1 MPYTPHTTN
10 DVQRMCAQIGIQ
22 DETELFKSIPSE
34 LRAKSFDLEEGLS
47 EFEVFEN
54 FKNLANQ
61 NDTSKISFLGGGYY
75 DHIIPTAVDALSTR
89 SEFYTAYTP
98 YQAEASQGTLQAL
111 YEYQTMICN
120 LTGMEA
126 TNASMYDGGT
136 AIAEAALMA
145 VRISK
150 KRKKIIVDSGVNP
163 ISIKILKT
171 YLAYHDLEVIVL
183 KVKNDGT
190 DRETLLNM
198 IDESIAG
205 YVFQNPN
212 FFGSIEDYSDI
223 IKALHD
229 VKAVAIM
236 SSYPIAL
243 GILKS
248 AGEVDADIFCGDGQS
263 LGNYLGFGG
272 PSFGILACKEKYI
285 RNLPGRIVGI
295 TEDRVGKRA
304 YVLTLQAR
312 EQHIRRDKAT
322 SNICS
327 NQNLMALRATI
338 FLALLGKEGFE
349 KLALQNYNKSEYLK
363 AELSKVS
370 GVKIYN
376 QNPTFNEFVI
386 ELPISASEFIDKM
399 EEKGFFAGLRL
410 ETLFENFENRVLVS
424 TTEKRTK
431 AQIDSFV
438 ACVKEIVWVQL
449 FLKNPTREEM
459 V

>member
-1 MPYTPHTTN
+1 MPYTPHTKD
-10 DVQRMCAQIGIQ
+10 DVQKMCAQIGIKSE
-22 DETELFKSIPSE
+22 DELFASIPSE

-54 FKNLANQ
+54 FKALAAQ
-61 NDTSKISFLGGGYY
+61 NDTSKVSFLGGGYY

-145 VRISK
+145 VRIGR

-163 ISIKILKT
+163 IYIKILKT
-171 YLAYHDLEVIVL
+171 YLAYHELEVITL
-183 KVKNDGT
+183 EVKNNGS
-190 DRETLLNM
+190 DRETLLAL

-205 YVFQNPN
+205 YIFQNPN
-212 FFGSIEDYSDI
+212 FFGSIEDYSEI

-248 AGEVDADIFCGDGQS
+248 AGEIDADIYCGDGQS

-272 PSFGILACKEKYI
+272 PSFGILACKQKYI

-295 TEDRVGKRA
+295 TDDREGKRS

-327 NQNLMALRATI
+327 NQNLMALRATM
-338 FLALLGKEGFE
+338 FLSLLGKEGFE

-363 AELSKVS
+363 VELSKVD

-376 QNPTFNEFVI
+376 QKPTFNEFVI
-386 ELPISASEFIDKM
+386 ELQISASQFLDEM
-399 EEKGFFAGLRL
+399 EERGFFAGLRL
-410 ETLFENFENRVLVS
+410 ETLYENFENRVLVS

-438 ACVKEIVWVQL
+438 ACVKEIV
-449 FLKNPTREEM
+449 
-459 V
+459 

>member
-1 MPYTPHTTN
+1 MPYTPHTAQ
-10 DVQRMCAQIGIQ
+10 DVQKMLDVIGIK
-22 DETELFKSIPSE
+22 EESNLFDAIPDE
-34 LRAKSFDLEEGLS
+34 LRAKSFDLPEGLS
-47 EFEVFEN
+47 EFEVFDN
-54 FKNLANQ
+54 FKNFASKNE
-61 NDTSKISFLGGGYY
+61 TSKVSFLGGGYY

-111 YEYQTMICN
+111 YEYQSMICE

-136 AIAEAALMA
+136 AMAEAALMA
-145 VRISK
+145 VRIGR

-163 ISIKILKT
+163 IYIKIVKT
-171 YLAYHDLEVIVL
+171 YLAYHELEVIVL
-183 KVKNDGT
+183 DVQNDGS
-190 DRETLLNM
+190 DKKRLLDM
-198 IDESIAG
+198 IDEGVAG
-205 YVFQNPN
+205 YIFQNPN
-212 FFGSIEDYSDI
+212 FFGSIEDYSEI

-243 GILKS
+243 GMLKS
-248 AGEVDADIFCGDGQS
+248 AKDVDADIFCGDGQS

-295 TEDRVGKRA
+295 TDDAKGRRS

-338 FLALLGKEGFE
+338 FMALIGKEGFV
-349 KLALQNYNKSEYLK
+349 KLSKQNYNNACYLK
-363 AELSKVS
+363 DELSKVD

-386 ELPISASEFIDKM
+386 ELTCKAEDFLTKM
-399 EEKGFFAGLRL
+399 ENKGFFAGLKL
-410 ETLFENFENRVLVS
+410 ENLYNNFENKILVS
-424 TTEKRTK
+424 ATEKRTK
-431 AQIDSFV
+431 TQMDEFV
-438 ACVKEIVWVQL
+438 ACVKETV
-449 FLKNPTREEM
+449 
-459 V
+459 

>member
-1 MPYTPHTTN
+1 MPYTPHTKD
-10 DVQRMCAQIGIQ
+10 DVQKMCAQIGIKSE
-22 DETELFKSIPSE
+22 DELFASIPSK

-54 FKNLANQ
+54 FKVLAAQ
-61 NDTSKISFLGGGYY
+61 NDTSKVSFLGGGYY

-136 AIAEAALMA
+136 ALAEAALMA
-145 VRISK
+145 VRIGK

-163 ISIKILKT
+163 IYIKILKT
-171 YLAYHDLEVIVL
+171 YLAYHELEVITL
-183 KVKNDGT
+183 KVKNDGS
-190 DRETLLNM
+190 DRDILLGL
-198 IDESIAG
+198 IDDSIAG
-205 YVFQNPN
+205 YIFQNPN
-212 FFGSIEDYSDI
+212 FFGSIEDYSEI

-248 AGEVDADIFCGDGQS
+248 AGEVDADIYCGDGQS

-272 PSFGILACKEKYI
+272 PSFGILACKQKYI

-295 TEDRVGKRA
+295 TDDREGNRS

-338 FLALLGKEGFE
+338 FLTLLGKEGFE

-363 AELSKVS
+363 AEIAKVD
-370 GVKIYN
+370 GVEIYN

-438 ACVKEIVWVQL
+438 ACVKEIV
-449 FLKNPTREEM
+449 
-459 V
+459 

>member
-1 MPYTPHTTN
+1 MI
-10 DVQRMCAQIGIQ
+10 A
-22 DETELFKSIPSE
+22 
-34 LRAKSFDLEEGLS
+34 LE
-47 EFEVFEN
+47 
-54 FKNLANQ
+54 
-61 NDTSKISFLGGGYY
+61 
-75 DHIIPTAVDALSTR
+75 
-89 SEFYTAYTP
+89 
-98 YQAEASQGTLQAL
+98 
-111 YEYQTMICN
+111 
-120 LTGMEA
+120 
-126 TNASMYDGGT
+126 
-136 AIAEAALMA
+136 
-145 VRISK
+145 
-150 KRKKIIVDSGVNP
+150 
-163 ISIKILKT
+163 
-171 YLAYHDLEVIVL
+171 
-183 KVKNDGT
+183 VKNDGT

-212 FFGSIEDYSDI
+212 FFGSIEDYSEI

-248 AGEVDADIFCGDGQS
+248 AGEVDADIYCGDGQS

-327 NQNLMALRATI
+327 NQNLMALRATM

-386 ELPISASEFIDKM
+386 ELPMSASEFIDKM

-438 ACVKEIVWVQL
+438 TCVKEIV
-449 FLKNPTREEM
+449 
-459 V
+459 

>member
-1 MPYTPHTTN
+1 MPYTPHTAQ
-10 DVQRMCAQIGIQ
+10 DVQKMLDVIGIK
-22 DETELFKSIPSE
+22 EESNLFDAIPDE
-34 LRAKSFDLEEGLS
+34 LRAKSFDLPEGLS
-47 EFEVFEN
+47 EFEVFDN
-54 FKNLANQ
+54 FKNFANK
-61 NDTSKISFLGGGYY
+61 NETSKVSFLGGGYY
-75 DHIIPTAVDALSTR
+75 DHIIPTTVDALSAR

-111 YEYQTMICN
+111 YEYHSMICE

-136 AIAEAALMA
+136 AMAEAALMA
-145 VRISK
+145 VRIGK

-163 ISIKILKT
+163 IYIKIVKT
-171 YLAYHDLEVIVL
+171 YLAYHELEVIVL
-183 KVKNDGT
+183 DVKDDGS
-190 DRETLLNM
+190 DKKRLLYM
-198 IDESIAG
+198 IDDGVAG
-205 YVFQNPN
+205 YIFQNPN
-212 FFGSIEDYSDI
+212 FFGSIEDYSEI

-248 AGEVDADIFCGDGQS
+248 AKDVDADIFCGDGQS

-295 TEDRVGKRA
+295 TDDVKGRRS

-338 FLALLGKEGFE
+338 FMALIGKEGFV
-349 KLALQNYNKSEYLK
+349 KLSNQNYNNACYLK
-363 AELSKVS
+363 DELSKVE

-376 QNPTFNEFVI
+376 QNPTSNEFVI
-386 ELPISASEFIDKM
+386 TLTCKTEDFLTKM
-399 EEKGFFAGLRL
+399 ENKGFFAGLKL
-410 ETLFENFENRVLVS
+410 ENLYNNFENRVLVS
-424 TTEKRTK
+424 ATEKRTK
-431 AQIDSFV
+431 VQMDEFV
-438 ACVKEIVWVQL
+438 ACVKEIV
-449 FLKNPTREEM
+449 
-459 V
+459 

>member
-1 MPYTPHTTN
+1 MPYTPHTAQ
-10 DVQRMCAQIGIQ
+10 DVRKMLDVIGIK
-22 DETELFKSIPSE
+22 EESNLFDAIPNE
-34 LRAKSFDLEEGLS
+34 LRAKSFDLPEGLS
-47 EFEVFEN
+47 EFEVFDN
-54 FKNLANQ
+54 FAALASQ
-61 NDTSKISFLGGGYY
+61 NDTSKVSFLGGGYY
-75 DHIIPTAVDALSTR
+75 DHIIPTAVDSLSTR

-111 YEYQTMICN
+111 YEYQSMICE

-136 AIAEAALMA
+136 AMAEAALMA
-145 VRISK
+145 IRIGR
-150 KRKKIIVDSGVNP
+150 KRKKIIIDSGVNP
-163 ISIKILKT
+163 IYIKIVKT

-183 KVKNDGT
+183 HVKNDGS
-190 DRETLLNM
+190 DKETLLGM
-198 IDESIAG
+198 IDDSIAG
-205 YVFQNPN
+205 YIFQNPN
-212 FFGSIEDYSDI
+212 FFGSIEDYSDV

-229 VKAVAIM
+229 VKALAIM

-248 AGEVDADIFCGDGQS
+248 AKDVDADIFCGDGQS

-295 TEDRVGKRA
+295 TDDAKGRRS

-338 FLALLGKEGFE
+338 FMALIGKEGFV
-349 KLALQNYNKSEYLK
+349 KLSNRNYNHASYLK
-363 AELSKVS
+363 AELSKVKGIS
-370 GVKIYN
+370 IYN

-386 ELPISASEFIDKM
+386 EIPMSSSNFINKM
-399 EEKGFFAGLRL
+399 ESKNFFAGLKL
-410 ETLFENFENRVLVS
+410 DALYENFENKVLVS
-424 TTEKRTK
+424 ATEKRTK
-431 AQIDSFV
+431 AQMDEFV
-438 ACVKEIVWVQL
+438 KCVKEIV
-449 FLKNPTREEM
+449 
-459 V
+459 

>member
-1 MPYTPHTTN
+1 MPYTPHTKD
-10 DVQRMCAQIGIQ
+10 DVQKMCAQIGIKS
-22 DETELFKSIPSE
+22 EEELFASIPSE
-34 LRAKSFDLEEGLS
+34 LRAKSFDIEEGLS

-54 FKNLANQ
+54 FKELANQ
-61 NDTSKISFLGGGYY
+61 NDTSKVSFLGGGYY
-75 DHIIPTAVDALSTR
+75 DHIIPTAVDALSMR

-111 YEYQTMICN
+111 YEYQTLICN

-145 VRISK
+145 VRIGR

-163 ISIKILKT
+163 IYIKILKT
-171 YLAYHDLEVIVL
+171 YLAYHDLEVITL
-183 KVKNDGT
+183 EVKNDGS
-190 DRETLLNM
+190 DRETLLSL
-198 IDESIAG
+198 IDDSIAG

-212 FFGSIEDYSDI
+212 FFGSIEDYSEI

-248 AGEVDADIFCGDGQS
+248 AGEIDADIYCGDGQS

-295 TEDRVGKRA
+295 TEDREANRS

-327 NQNLMALRATI
+327 NQNLMALRATM
-338 FLALLGKEGFE
+338 FLSLLGKEGFE

-363 AELSKVS
+363 AEIAKVD

-438 ACVKEIVWVQL
+438 ASVKEIV
-449 FLKNPTREEM
+449 
-459 V
+459 

>member
-1 MPYTPHTTN
+1 MPYTPHTTR
-10 DVQRMCAQIGIQ
+10 DVQKMLDVIGIA
-22 DETELFKSIPSE
+22 EESNLFDAIPQSF
-34 LRAKSFDLEEGLS
+34 RAKSFDLPEGLS
-47 EFEVFEN
+47 EFEVFDN
-54 FKNLANQ
+54 FNELSSQ
-61 NDTSKISFLGGGYY
+61 NDVSKVSFLGGGYY

-111 YEYQTMICN
+111 YEYQSMICE

-136 AIAEAALMA
+136 AMAEAALMA
-145 VRISK
+145 VRIGK

-163 ISIKILKT
+163 IYIKILKT
-171 YLAYHDLEVIVL
+171 YLAYHELEVIVL
-183 KVKNDGT
+183 RVKGDGA
-190 DRETLLNM
+190 DKEALLGM
-198 IDESIAG
+198 IDESVAG
-205 YVFQNPN
+205 YIFQNPN
-212 FFGSIEDYSDI
+212 FFGSIEDYSEI

-229 VKAVAIM
+229 VKALAIM

-248 AGEVDADIFCGDGQS
+248 AGEMDADIYCGDGQS

-272 PSFGILACKEKYI
+272 PSFGILACKQKYI

-295 TEDRVGKRA
+295 TDDDKGRRS

-327 NQNLMALRATI
+327 NQNLMALRGTI
-338 FLALLGKEGFE
+338 FMALLGKEGFI
-349 KLALQNYNKSEYLK
+349 KLSNQNHSNANYLK
-363 AELSKVS
+363 NELNKLDRVS
-370 GVKIYN
+370 IYN

-386 ELPISASEFIDKM
+386 EIPISSSDFIQKM
-399 EEKGFFAGLRL
+399 EKRGFFAGLKL
-410 ETLFENFENRVLVS
+410 DVLYESFENKVLVS
-424 TTEKRTK
+424 ATEKRTK
-431 AQIDSFV
+431 TQMDEFV
-438 ACVKEIVWVQL
+438 ACVKEIV
-449 FLKNPTREEM
+449 
-459 V
+459 

>member
-1 MPYTPHTTN
+1 MPYTPHTKD
-10 DVQRMCAQIGIQ
+10 DVQKMCAQIGIKSE
-22 DETELFKSIPSE
+22 DELFASIPSE

-54 FKNLANQ
+54 FKALAAQ
-61 NDTSKISFLGGGYY
+61 NDTSKVSFLGGGYY

-145 VRISK
+145 VRIGR

-163 ISIKILKT
+163 IYIKILKT
-171 YLAYHDLEVIVL
+171 YLAYHELEVITL
-183 KVKNDGT
+183 EVKNDGS
-190 DRETLLNM
+190 DRDTLLGL
-198 IDESIAG
+198 IDDSIAG
-205 YVFQNPN
+205 YIFQNPN
-212 FFGSIEDYSDI
+212 FFGSIEDYSEI

-248 AGEVDADIFCGDGQS
+248 AGEVDADIYCGDGQS

-272 PSFGILACKEKYI
+272 PSFGILACKQKYI

-295 TEDRVGKRA
+295 TDDREGKRS

-327 NQNLMALRATI
+327 NQNLMALRATM
-338 FLALLGKEGFE
+338 FLSLLGKEGFE

-363 AELSKVS
+363 AELSKVN

-376 QNPTFNEFVI
+376 QKPTFNEFVI

-410 ETLFENFENRVLVS
+410 ETLYENFENRVLVS

-438 ACVKEIVWVQL
+438 ASLKEIV
-449 FLKNPTREEM
+449 
-459 V
+459 

>member
-1 MPYTPHTTN
+1 MPYTPHTAQ
-10 DVQRMCAQIGIQ
+10 DVRKMLDVIGIK
-22 DETELFKSIPSE
+22 EESNLFDAIPNE
-34 LRAKSFDLEEGLS
+34 LRAKSFDLPEGLS
-47 EFEVFEN
+47 EFEVFDN
-54 FKNLANQ
+54 FAALANQ
-61 NDTSKISFLGGGYY
+61 NDTSKVSFLGGGYY
-75 DHIIPTAVDALSTR
+75 DHIIPTAVDSLSTR

-111 YEYQTMICN
+111 YEYQSMICE

-136 AIAEAALMA
+136 AMAEAALMA
-145 VRISK
+145 IRIGR
-150 KRKKIIVDSGVNP
+150 KRKKIIIDSGVNP
-163 ISIKILKT
+163 IYIKIIKT

-183 KVKNDGT
+183 HVKNDGS
-190 DRETLLNM
+190 DKETLLGM
-198 IDESIAG
+198 IDDSIAG
-205 YVFQNPN
+205 YIFQNPN
-212 FFGSIEDYSDI
+212 FFGSIEDYSDV

-229 VKAVAIM
+229 VKALAIM

-248 AGEVDADIFCGDGQS
+248 AKDVDADIFCGDGQS

-295 TEDRVGKRA
+295 TDDAKGRRS

-338 FLALLGKEGFE
+338 FMALIGKEGFV
-349 KLALQNYNKSEYLK
+349 KLSNRNYNNASYLK
-363 AELSKVS
+363 AELSKVKGIS
-370 GVKIYN
+370 IYN

-386 ELPISASEFIDKM
+386 EIPMSSSNFINKM
-399 EEKGFFAGLRL
+399 ESKNFFAGLKL
-410 ETLFENFENRVLVS
+410 DALYENFENRVLVS
-424 TTEKRTK
+424 ATEKRTK
-431 AQIDSFV
+431 AQMDEFV
-438 ACVKEIVWVQL
+438 KCVKEIV
-449 FLKNPTREEM
+449 
-459 V
+459 

>member
-1 MPYTPHTTN
+1 MPYTPHTKD
-10 DVQRMCAQIGIQ
+10 DVQKMCTQIGIK
-22 DETELFKSIPSE
+22 DETELFDSIPNE
-34 LRAKSFDLEEGLS
+34 LRAKSFDIPEGLS

-54 FKNLANQ
+54 FKELSNQ
-61 NDTSKISFLGGGYY
+61 NDTSKVSFLGGGYY
-75 DHIIPTAVDALSTR
+75 DHIIPTAVDALSGR

-136 AIAEAALMA
+136 ALAEAALMA
-145 VRISK
+145 VRIGRG

-163 ISIKILKT
+163 IYIKILKT

-183 KVKNDGT
+183 HVKSDGS
-190 DRETLLNM
+190 DKETLLGM
-198 IDESIAG
+198 IDETVAG
-205 YVFQNPN
+205 YAFQNPN
-212 FFGSIEDYSDI
+212 FFGSIEDYSEI
-223 IKALHD
+223 IEALHNVKAL
-229 VKAVAIM
+229 AIM

-248 AGEVDADIFCGDGQS
+248 AGEVDADIYCGDGQS
-263 LGNYLGFGG
+263 LGMYLGFGG

-295 TEDRVGKRA
+295 TDDREGKRA

-338 FLALLGKEGFE
+338 FLSLLGKEGFE

-363 AELSKVS
+363 KELSKVD
-370 GVKIYN
+370 GIKIYN

-386 ELPISASEFIDKM
+386 ELNISATEFIDKM
-399 EEKGFFAGLRL
+399 EEKGFFAGLKL
-410 ETLFENFENRVLVS
+410 EKLFEGFENRVLVS

-431 AQIDSFV
+431 KQIDNFV
-438 ACVKEIVWVQL
+438 TCVKEIV
-449 FLKNPTREEM
+449 
-459 V
+459 

>member
-1 MPYTPHTTN
+1 MPYTPHTKD
-10 DVQRMCAQIGIQ
+10 DVQKMCAQIGIK
-22 DETELFKSIPSE
+22 DETELFDSIPNE

-54 FKNLANQ
+54 FKSLASQ
-61 NDTSKISFLGGGYY
+61 NDTSKVSFLGGGYY

-145 VRISK
+145 VRIGK

-163 ISIKILKT
+163 IYIKILKT
-171 YLAYHDLEVIVL
+171 YLAYHELVVITLE
-183 KVKNDGT
+183 VKNDGS
-190 DRETLLNM
+190 DRETLLGL
-198 IDESIAG
+198 IDDSIAG
-205 YVFQNPN
+205 YIFQNPN
-212 FFGSIEDYSDI
+212 FFGSIEDYSEI

-229 VKAVAIM
+229 VKALAIM

-248 AGEVDADIFCGDGQS
+248 AGEVDADIYCGDGQS

-295 TEDRVGKRA
+295 TDDREGKRA

-363 AELSKVS
+363 AELSKIDAI
-370 GVKIYN
+370 KIYN

-386 ELPISASEFIDKM
+386 SLPISASEFIDKM

-431 AQIDSFV
+431 AQIDSFA
-438 ACVKEIVWVQL
+438 ACVKEIV
-449 FLKNPTREEM
+449 
-459 V
+459 

>member
-1 MPYTPHTTN
+1 MPYTPHTAQ
-10 DVQRMCAQIGIQ
+10 DVRKMLDVIGIK
-22 DETELFKSIPSE
+22 EESNLFDAIPNE
-34 LRAKSFDLEEGLS
+34 LRTKSFNLPEGLS
-47 EFEVFEN
+47 EFEVFDN
-54 FKNLANQ
+54 FATLANQ
-61 NDTSKISFLGGGYY
+61 NNTSKVSFLGGGYY
-75 DHIIPTAVDALSTR
+75 DHIIPTAVDSLSTR

-111 YEYQTMICN
+111 YEYQSMICE
-120 LTGMEA
+120 LTGLEA

-136 AIAEAALMA
+136 AMAEAALMA
-145 VRISK
+145 IRIGR

-163 ISIKILKT
+163 IYIKIVKT

-183 KVKNDGT
+183 HVKSDGS
-190 DRETLLNM
+190 DKETLLGM
-198 IDESIAG
+198 IDDSIAG
-205 YVFQNPN
+205 YIFQNPN

-229 VKAVAIM
+229 VKALAIM

-248 AGEVDADIFCGDGQS
+248 AKDVDADIFCADGQS

-295 TEDRVGKRA
+295 TDDAKGRRS

-338 FLALLGKEGFE
+338 FMALIGKEGFVN
-349 KLALQNYNKSEYLK
+349 LANQNYNNASYLK
-363 AELSKVS
+363 DELSKVE
-370 GVKIYN
+370 GVNIYN

-386 ELPISASEFIDKM
+386 EIPISSSNFINKM
-399 EEKGFFAGLRL
+399 ENKNFFAGLKL
-410 ETLFENFENRVLVS
+410 DALYENFENKVLVS
-424 TTEKRTK
+424 ATEKRTK
-431 AQIDSFV
+431 AQMDEFV
-438 ACVKEIVWVQL
+438 KCVKEIV
-449 FLKNPTREEM
+449 
-459 V
+459 

>member
-1 MPYTPHTTN
+1 MPYTPHTQN
-10 DVQRMCAQIGIQ
+10 DVQRMCAQIGIK
-22 DETELFKSIPSE
+22 DETELFQSIPNE

-54 FKNLANQ
+54 FKNLASQ

-163 ISIKILKT
+163 IYIKILKT
-171 YLAYHDLEVIVL
+171 YLAYHDLEVISL
-183 KVKNDGT
+183 EVKHDGT
-190 DRETLLNM
+190 DKETLLSM

-205 YVFQNPN
+205 YIFQNPN
-212 FFGSIEDYSDI
+212 FFGSIEDYSEI
-223 IKALHD
+223 IKALHN

-248 AGEVDADIFCGDGQS
+248 AGEIDADIYCGDGQS

-295 TEDRVGKRA
+295 TEDRVGKRS

-338 FLALLGKEGFE
+338 FLSLLGKEGFE

-363 AELSKVS
+363 TEIAKIDSI
-370 GVKIYN
+370 KIYN

-386 ELPISASEFIDKM
+386 ELPISATQFIDKM
-399 EEKGFFAGLRL
+399 EEKGFFAGLKL
-410 ETLFENFENRVLVS
+410 ETLLENFQNRVLVS

-438 ACVKEIVWVQL
+438 ASVREII
-449 FLKNPTREEM
+449 
-459 V
+459 

>member
-1 MPYTPHTTN
+1 MPYTPHTKD
-10 DVQRMCAQIGIQ
+10 DVQKMCVQIGIKSE
-22 DETELFKSIPSE
+22 DELFASIPSE

-54 FKNLANQ
+54 FKAMANQ
-61 NDTSKISFLGGGYY
+61 NDTSKVSFLGGGYY

-145 VRISK
+145 VRIGR

-163 ISIKILKT
+163 IYIKILKT
-171 YLAYHDLEVIVL
+171 YLAYHELEVITL
-183 KVKNDGT
+183 EVKNDGS
-190 DRETLLNM
+190 DKDTLLGL
-198 IDESIAG
+198 IDDSIAG
-205 YVFQNPN
+205 YIFQNPN
-212 FFGSIEDYSDI
+212 FFGSIEDYSEI

-248 AGEVDADIFCGDGQS
+248 AGEVDADIYCGDGQS

-272 PSFGILACKEKYI
+272 PSFGILACKQKYI

-295 TEDRVGKRA
+295 TDDREGKRS

-327 NQNLMALRATI
+327 NQNLMALRATM
-338 FLALLGKEGFE
+338 FLSLLGKEGFE

-363 AELSKVS
+363 AELSKVN

-376 QNPTFNEFVI
+376 QKPTFNEFVI

-410 ETLFENFENRVLVS
+410 ETLYENFENRVLVS

-438 ACVKEIVWVQL
+438 ASLKEIV
-449 FLKNPTREEM
+449 
-459 V
+459 

>member
-1 MPYTPHTTN
+1 MPYTPHTTQ
-10 DVQRMCAQIGIQ
+10 DVQKMLDVIGIK
-22 DETELFKSIPSE
+22 EESNLFDAIPNE

-47 EFEVFEN
+47 EFEVFDN
-54 FKNLANQ
+54 FAALSAQ
-61 NDTSKISFLGGGYY
+61 NETSKVSFLGGGYY

-111 YEYQTMICN
+111 YEFQSMICE

-136 AIAEAALMA
+136 AMAEAALMA
-145 VRISK
+145 VRVGRSK
-150 KRKKIIVDSGVNP
+150 KKKILIDSGVNP
-163 ISIKILKT
+163 IYIKIVKT

-183 KVKNDGT
+183 DVKNDGC
-190 DRETLLNM
+190 DKKRVLEL
-198 IDESIAG
+198 IDKDVAG
-205 YVFQNPN
+205 YIFQNPN
-212 FFGSIEDYSDI
+212 FFGSIEDYSEI
-223 IKALHD
+223 VTALHAVKAL
-229 VKAVAIM
+229 AIM

-243 GILKS
+243 GMLKS
-248 AGEVDADIFCGDGQS
+248 AEDVDADIFCGDGQS

-272 PSFGILACKEKYI
+272 PSFGILACKQKYI

-295 TEDRVGKRA
+295 TDDSQGRRS

-338 FLALLGKEGFE
+338 FMALIGKEGFV
-349 KLALQNYNKSEYLK
+349 KLSNQNYNNASYLK
-363 AELSKVS
+363 DELSKVEGIS
-370 GVKIYN
+370 IYN

-386 ELPISASEFIDKM
+386 ELPISSTDFINKM
-399 EEKGFFAGLRL
+399 ESKNFFAGLKL
-410 ETLFENFENRVLVS
+410 DALYENFENKVLVS
-424 TTEKRTK
+424 ATEKRTK
-431 AQIDSFV
+431 AQMDEFV
-438 ACVKEIVWVQL
+438 AAAKEIV
-449 FLKNPTREEM
+449 
-459 V
+459 